1 MDEQHPS
8 YLDFARVGR
17 SRWWWY
23 LLGSLVVLVSWQVV
37 ALIFTVIGA
46 AIGGDAWLDTAL
58 LILGFLGLLISVP
71 LVARVINGRPWRSVI
86 TPYTRFNWGLVG
98 RGALFWGV
106 PLLVTQLLTL
116 PLDSDGLKLTPDLG
130 AWLLLVITVV
140 LLVGLQTTAEEL
152 FFRGY
157 LLQWVSLASR
167 SRWVIAIA
175 SGVLFTI
182 PHLANPEVTT
192 TAGSDLAAAVLVY
205 ALIGFALGWVS
216 VVSGTIELAI
226 GAHFINNVASFT
238 LVSPETSV
246 AGSSLI
252 VDSSPNVYL
261 GLGSV
266 IVTALVFMYLT
277 RNARGSGTLLPGL
290 APEVASEVEVESVEA
305 VSEVEGAAVAD
316 EIEAVAAEV
325 ESEVEAEPGPEAAS
339 GSEPESGPTTAG
351 WYADPA
357 DGTQVRWWDGE
368 AWTHHTQD
376 KPDE

>member
-1 MDEQHPS
+1 MDEQQPS

-23 LLGSLVVLVSWQVV
+23 LLGTIVILVSWQVV
-37 ALIFTVIGA
+37 SLVFNGISV
-46 AIGGDAWLDTAL
+46 AIGGDTWLQTAL
-58 LILGFLGLLISVP
+58 LILGFLGLFFSVL
-71 LVARVINGRPWRSVI
+71 LVTRLINGRPWRSVI

-116 PLDSDGLKLTPDLG
+116 PMDSDGLRLTPDLG
-130 AWLLLVITVV
+130 AWILLVVTVV

-167 SRWVIAIA
+167 SRWIIAVA
-175 SGVLFTI
+175 SAVLFTI
-182 PHLANPEVTT
+182 PHLANPEVTS
-192 TAGSDLAAAVLVY
+192 TAGSELAAAVLVY
-205 ALIGFALGWVS
+205 ALIGFTLGWVS

-252 VDSSPNVYL
+252 VDASPNVYL

-266 IVTALVFMYLT
+266 LVTSLVFMYLT
-277 RNARGSGTLLPGL
+277 RNARGSGVLMPEL
-290 APEVASEVEVESVEA
+290 ATGEEVIEVEVELEPAVEP
-305 VSEVEGAAVAD
+305 GLAVAS
-316 EIEAVAAEV
+316 ESAVVPERVV
-325 ESEVEAEPGPEAAS
+325 EPDVEPGVAS
-339 GSEPESGPTTAG
+339 ESAVEPESGLTAAG
-351 WYADPA
+351 WYADPS
-357 DGTQVRWWDGE
+357 DESQVRWWDGE

-376 KPDE
+376 KPED